1 VSNRRAILLGL
12 AGLLGGCRRADARRE
27 SPQRIV
33 SLSPSTTEA
42 TFALGAGA
50 VLVGRSRYC
59 DYPPEVERIPQVGGY
74 TDPNL
79 EAILALRPGLVIGA
93 RGPAGPALTQ
103 KLEAHRIATYF
114 PPTESLAEIE
124 AMMEGLGQRLEH
136 QEDAQRWRASYTER
150 RQRIAVR
157 LAPLAK
163 PRVLL
168 LYGVT
173 PIVGAGPG
181 SFADEM
187 LRLAGATNALP
198 PGTAAYPTLSL
209 EQVIALDPEL
219 ILDAAVMEPR
229 DQPVLPGPWSAVRAV
244 REGKVRPLRSVTV
257 LRPGPRVLDGVE
269 ALALA
274 IHPEAAP

>member
-1 VSNRRAILLGL
+1 MGLAL

-27 SPQRIV
+27 PLLQRVV

-42 TFALGAGA
+42 TFTLGAGPL
-50 VLVGRSRYC
+50 LVGRSRYC
-59 DYPPEVERIPQVGGY
+59 DHPPEVERIPQVGGY

-124 AMMEGLGQRLEH
+124 AMMAGLGQRLER
-136 QEDAQRWRASYTER
+136 QEDAQRWRAAHTER
-150 RQRIAVR
+150 RQRIAAR
-157 LAPLAK
+157 LAPLPR

-187 LRLAGATNALP
+187 LRLAGASNALP

-229 DQPVLPGPWSAVRAV
+229 DQPTLAGPWSAVRAV
-244 REGKVRPLRSVTV
+244 REGKVRPLRSMTV

-269 ALALA
+269 ALARA

>member
-1 VSNRRAILLGL
+1 
-12 AGLLGGCRRADARRE
+12 
-27 SPQRIV
+27 
-33 SLSPSTTEA
+33 
-42 TFALGAGA
+42 
-50 VLVGRSRYC
+50 VGRSRYC
-59 DYPPEVERIPQVGGY
+59 DHPPEVERLPQVGGY

-103 KLEAHRIATYF
+103 KLEAHGIATYF

-124 AMMEGLGQRLEH
+124 AMMAGLGRQVRRGAE
-136 QEDAQRWRASYTER
+136 ARRWLDQHSER
-150 RQRIAVR
+150 RHRIAAR
-157 LAPLAK
+157 LAHLPQ

-187 LRLAGATNALP
+187 LRLAGASNALP

-219 ILDAAVMEPR
+219 LLDAALMEAR
-229 DQPVLPGPWSAVRAV
+229 DQPALSGPWSAVRAV
-244 REGKVRPLRSVTV
+244 REGKVRALRSMAV

-269 ALALA
+269 ALIEA